1 MKRGFLTYSE
11 AGEGAMSTERVSR
24 TDKELWRSI
33 APERGV
39 APEAVSNLDFAAWLE
54 GRLSE
59 AATARIEAAIAADP
73 ELRRAAFDLADIL
86 GKPLPAV
93 PARLAVRAQALVGFG
108 AERQTRGGLF
118 GRLFPSGPFFA
129 LQRAA
134 MVAMVIVVAG
144 AGFVMGGGLG
154 DSLAQQRYGSDV
166 ATSTTAT
173 TSSELSDFFVSD
185 GI

>member
-1 MKRGFLTYSE
+1 
-11 AGEGAMSTERVSR
+11 MSTERVSR

-39 APEAVSNLDFAAWLE
+39 APEAVSDLDFAAWLE
-54 GRLSE
+54 GRLPE
-59 AATARIEAAIAADP
+59 VVAARIEAAVAADP
-73 ELRRAAFDLADIL
+73 KLRRAALDLADIL
-86 GKPLPAV
+86 GKPLPAA
-93 PARLAVRAQALVGFG
+93 PARLAVRAQALVGFD
-108 AERQTRGGLF
+108 AERQVGRGGGWF
-118 GRLFPSGPFFA
+118 GRLFPSGPLFA

-134 MVAMVIVVAG
+134 MVAMVVVVAS

-166 ATSTTAT
+166 ATSTTTT